1 MDGMGWD
8 GMGWDGMGWDGMGW
22 AVHFIT
28 EYSHFNLPLS
38 DSKKKT
44 S

>member
-1 MDGMGWD
+1 MD

-28 EYSHFNLPLS
+28 EYSHFNLPLL
-38 DSKKKT
+38 DSK
-44 S
+44 